1 MTQRLSKLA
10 EYLYSDSYEM
20 AVELHQKVD
29 RQGLDE
35 PEEVKLL
42 LAKAYFA
49 TQNYQVASDIASR
62 LKGTRNTKIAYESHF
77 LEFKS
82 LYLKGTPRV

>member
-20 AVELHQKVD
+20 AVELHQKAE
-29 RQGLDE
+29 RQSIDE

-49 TQNYQVASDIASR
+49 TQNYQIASEIASR
-62 LKGTRNTKIAYESHF
+62 LKATRNTKIAY
-77 LEFKS
+77 
-82 LYLKGTPRV
+82 